1 MKWLVCVLLFVAGPA
16 LADEP
21 ESAWVRGEAASKRFL
36 GETTVG
42 PTFDDG
48 ARVVVLM
55 REGGQVRVQLGNR
68 FGWVPES
75 ALTSEAPAGAATP
88 PAGMPPM
95 FLPPAE

>member
-1 MKWLVCVLLFVAGPA
+1 MKWLVCLLLFVASPA
-16 LADEP
+16 LAAEP
-21 ESAWVRGEAASKRFL
+21 ESAWVRGEVPSKRFL

-48 ARVVVLM
+48 ARVVVLW

-75 ALTSEAPAGAATP
+75 TLASEARAGAATP

-95 FLPPAE
+95 FLPPVE